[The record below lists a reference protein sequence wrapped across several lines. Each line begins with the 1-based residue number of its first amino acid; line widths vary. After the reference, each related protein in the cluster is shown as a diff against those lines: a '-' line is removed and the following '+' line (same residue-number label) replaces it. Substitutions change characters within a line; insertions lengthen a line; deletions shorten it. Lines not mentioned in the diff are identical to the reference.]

1 MLSGLSQ
8 SQGQQQ
14 LGQWLIEEQVALK
27 YIDRLALAD

>member
-1 MLSGLSQ
+1 MLSGLRQ

-14 LGQWLIEEQVALK
+14 LGQWLSEDQVELK